1 MFPIL
6 GVTKVTKT
14 YEDYP
19 HPVFEKFFMLR
30 FEVFQFMGRGGRRKA
45 PCYAFLL
52 PPKPLET
59 R

>member
-52 PPKPLET
+52 PPA
-59 R
+59 